1 MDEVFNNKLFEITE
15 LRCKYSGDKTVLHV
29 QDLIIEKGKITA
41 ILGLS
46 GIGKSTILETLGLM
60 NRTMP
65 KESNVL
71 FYPSGNSVPI
81 NYSSLWYDSDEKERA
96 KIRREHFSF
105 IFQESNL
112 MQSFTARDNLYIA
125 LMLQNKDKK
134 EYVGQVENY
143 IDEMRLRQELS
154 TNPKIFQL
162 SGGER
167 QRLSFIRAI
176 APDFTV
182 LFGDEPTG
190 NLDRVNAAGALKI
203 LSTNI
208 KSKGKSAV
216 IVTHDIDLSV
226 EYADNLIL
234 INRRSEKLNGHNH
247 YYGYVDSS
255 NTYQS
260 SVSAMGK
267 LWRNHSTSEWHD
279 NAWMLEEI
287 ISVFKEAGAVDILK
301 DSRLD

>member
-1 MDEVFNNKLFEITE
+1 MNEALNNKLFEITE
-15 LRCKYSGDKTVLHV
+15 LKCKYSGDKTVLHV
-29 QDLIIEKGKITA
+29 QDLVIEKGKITA

-65 KESNVL
+65 KDSQVL
-71 FYPSGNSVPI
+71 FYPSEVSVPI
-81 NYSSLWYDSDEKERA
+81 NYSTLWYDADEKERA
-96 KIRREHFSF
+96 RIRREHFSF

-125 LMLQNKDKK
+125 LMLQNKHKN

-154 TNPKIFQL
+154 ANPKIFQL

-190 NLDRVNAAGALKI
+190 NLDRVNAAGALQI
-203 LSTNI
+203 LSASI

-234 INRRSEKLNGHNH
+234 INRRSEKLNGHEH
-247 YYGYVDSS
+247 FYGYVNST

-260 SVSAMGK
+260 TVSASGK
-267 LWRNHSTSEWHD
+267 LWRNHSSPEWHD
-279 NAWMLEEI
+279 NIWMVKEI
-287 ISVFKEAGAVDILK
+287 IRIFREAGAVDILT
-301 DSRLD
+301 D